1 MKKDVKKEKNSGKS
15 SLSVAFF
22 CAAVYFCSYLT
33 RKDFPISL
41 VAITEATG
49 IPDSAI
55 AIVPVCFFITY
66 GIGQTINGAIGD
78 HIKPQYLIT
87 GGMVLSAT
95 CNIILPLCTNVP
107 AMCVVWGIN
116 GFAQAMLWPPIS
128 KIMIYTYSGAR
139 YGTAS
144 MLVSLSASLATVF
157 AYLYIPAVLAISG
170 WQAVF
175 RVGATVVLICAAAWF
190 IYSRRRDFIGSS
202 GTDAADEPAPV
213 GTQKDG
219 RFPRAVMLTLALI
232 LADVVAVG
240 MLRDGVETWTPTF
253 IKEIFGNSAGESI
266 LISVFLA
273 LFSCVAIVLATVI
286 FRRFFR
292 NELTFCTVIFVAS
305 MVFAVLL
312 YFVIGRSMLLAALCI
327 SLLAA
332 VMHGANMMLT
342 AYVPRRIKRFG
353 HVSTVSGVINSA
365 VYIGAAI
372 STYGAAGIKESY
384 GWGVTVG
391 VWIAVSVAGVLLS
404 AVSAV
409 IWSKVT
415 KDSDGA
421 QSE

>member
-240 MLRDGVETWTPTF
+240 MLRDGVETWT
-253 IKEIFGNSAGESI
+253 AGESI

>member
-175 RVGATVVLICAAAWF
+175 RVGATVVLICAA
-190 IYSRRRDFIGSS
+190 D
-202 GTDAADEPAPV
+202 TDAAGEPAPE
-213 GTQKDG
+213 GTQNDV

-305 MVFAVLL
+305 TVFAVLL

-391 VWIAVSVAGVLLS
+391 VWRAGSVAGVLRS

>member
-1 MKKDVKKEKNSGKS
+1 MKKDVKKEKNSGKN

-41 VAITEATG
+41 VAITEATE

-66 GIGQTINGAIGD
+66 GIGQTVNGAIGD

-95 CNIILPLCTNVP
+95 CNIILPLCTSVP

-128 KIMIYTYSGAR
+128 KIMIYTYSGER

-144 MLVSLSASLATVF
+144 MLVSLSASLSTVF

-175 RVGATVVLICAAAWF
+175 RVGATVVLVCAAAWF

-213 GTQKDG
+213 GTEKDG

-292 NELTFCTVIFVAS
+292 NELTFCTVIFA
-305 MVFAVLL
+305 
-312 YFVIGRSMLLAALCI
+312 
-327 SLLAA
+327 
-332 VMHGANMMLT
+332 
-342 AYVPRRIKRFG
+342 
-353 HVSTVSGVINSA
+353 VSTVLRSCFI
-365 VYIGAAI
+365 
-372 STYGAAGIKESY
+372 
-384 GWGVTVG
+384 
-391 VWIAVSVAGVLLS
+391 L
-404 AVSAV
+404 
-409 IWSKVT
+409 
-415 KDSDGA
+415 
-421 QSE
+421 